1 MTTHVLPL
9 VRFVEDDEVFRTSQE
24 LLLRT
29 HGYEVQGYAG
39 AAQFLAEDDLSRPG
53 CIVLDVRMPGMT
65 GLELQR
71 LLNEKAVDVPVIF
84 LSGHG
89 DIAMAVHTMQSGA
102 VSFLEKPVAPR
113 KLLES
118 IAAAVEVSMSRW
130 RAGEEARRNQAVF
143 ESLTPREREVVLL
156 AARDTPNK
164 VIARALDIAEATVK
178 MHRANAFAKLG
189 VKSPLEA
196 YVALERL
203 GVIAGD
209 AKERGDTGPA
219 QGEAR

>member
-1 MTTHVLPL
+1 MSHVLPL

-24 LLLRT
+24 LLLRA
-29 HGYEVQGYAG
+29 HGFEVEGYG
-39 AAQFLAEDDLSRPG
+39 SAQEFLAADDLSRPG

-65 GLELQR
+65 GLELQQ
-71 LLNEKAVDVPVIF
+71 LLNDKGIEIPIIF

-113 KLLES
+113 KLLET
-118 IAAAVEVSMSRW
+118 IASAVEASLTRW
-130 RAGEEARRNQAVF
+130 RADDAARKNLEVF
-143 ESLTPREREVVLL
+143 ESLTPREKEVVLL

-164 VIARALDIAEATVK
+164 VIARELNIAEATVK

-189 VKSPLEA
+189 AKSPLEA

-203 GVIAGD
+203 GVIGQDDRKGNEKSGD
-209 AKERGDTGPA
+209 GGAA
-219 QGEAR
+219 

>member
-1 MTTHVLPL
+1 MSHVLPL

-29 HGYEVQGYAG
+29 HGFEVEGYGSARE
-39 AAQFLAEDDLSRPG
+39 FLADDDLSRPG

-65 GLELQR
+65 GLELQQ
-71 LLNEKAVDVPVIF
+71 LLNDKGIEIPIIF

-113 KLLES
+113 KLLET
-118 IAAAVEVSMSRW
+118 IASAVEASLTRW
-130 RAGEEARRNQAVF
+130 RADDAARKNLEVF
-143 ESLTPREREVVLL
+143 ESLTPREKEVVLL

-164 VIARALDIAEATVK
+164 VIARELNIAEATVK

-189 VKSPLEA
+189 AKSPLEA

-203 GVIAGD
+203 GVIGQDDRKGNEKSGD
-209 AKERGDTGPA
+209 GGAA
-219 QGEAR
+219 

>member
-1 MTTHVLPL
+1 MSHILPL

-29 HGYEVQGYAG
+29 HGFEVEGYG
-39 AAQFLAEDDLSRPG
+39 SAQEFLAADDLSRPG

-65 GLELQR
+65 GLELQQ
-71 LLNEKAVDVPVIF
+71 LLNDKGIEIPIIF

-113 KLLES
+113 KLLET
-118 IAAAVEVSMSRW
+118 IAAAVEASLTRW
-130 RAGEEARRNQAVF
+130 RADDAARKNLEVF
-143 ESLTPREREVVLL
+143 ESLTPREKEVVLL

-164 VIARALDIAEATVK
+164 VIARELNIAEATVK

-189 VKSPLEA
+189 AKSPLEA

-203 GVIAGD
+203 GVIGKDDRKGNENEKSGD
-209 AKERGDTGPA
+209 GGAA
-219 QGEAR
+219 